1 MGGSRLVRVLGA
13 EERPGGMLNMPQ
25 LVKGGKH
32 TYGWS
37 VVSEAG
43 RISIPREAMDEYGF
57 GDYEKVILMSG
68 SRRSGGFALTTP
80 RKLAGSP
87 LSTVLQSFPRL
98 RTFQMPEARVVRA
111 GGRSYC
117 WTAIAEGGYITL
129 PLDTLRE
136 YGVIPGDRLLTVRG
150 SGLGLGFAVRGP
162 IVEEAATHPELE
174 VFE

>member
-1 MGGSRLVRVLGA
+1 
-13 EERPGGMLNMPQ
+13 MPQ

-37 VVSEAG
+37 IVSEAG
-43 RISIPREAMDEYGF
+43 RIAIPQEAMDEYGL
-57 GDYEKVILMSG
+57 GEYDKVILMSG

-80 RKLAGSP
+80 RMLAGSP
-87 LSTVLQSFPRL
+87 LSAVLDSFPRL

-117 WTAIAEGGYITL
+117 WTAIKEGGYIAL

-136 YGVIPGDRLLTVRG
+136 YQVIPGDRLLTVRG
-150 SGLGLGFAVRGP
+150 SGLALGFAVKGP
-162 IVEEAATHPELE
+162 IVEEAGTHPELE